1 MNEFFEMPEI
11 SDANERGFLLFDS
24 FEGLSEALVQCGCR
38 KLQVREV
45 GWKFDTSLPQEVRD
59 EMRAKK
65 CRYALLPGD
74 SDGMVYFYQ
83 SGYSTLA
90 RSLKYL
96 RPFTA
101 ENVKIDMDGMRFSY
115 FMTNDENALSDRL
128 WKLGCLFPNEKDWK
142 VNYALHKRVTDR
154 MEELGAKYSITL
166 SNGACVLNRYE
177 GGLPYIINLAQF
189 SKKCR
194 KLVSAG
200 LVHAAIK
207 NDDAA
212 SIEKLVKRGSLKN
225 VILTWSSL
233 MVAAAC
239 DSPNVAKKLIE
250 LGADVNEETKDG
262 VTALMIA
269 AGKGSIKTV
278 KILLAAGADKNL
290 HAKIGWTAL
299 VYALVNN
306 QEEIANLLSEKSEEK
321 GSLVNKENLSF
332 HDQFGF
338 FIARFTSLGDHKP
351 CEIYK
356 NLNHF
361 MSRQTFSKIQTSTT
375 HPTKNNVILL
385 SIGMRLSLEDTEKL
399 LMSAGY
405 VLSDRDE
412 ADRIIK
418 RLLKAKI
425 YDVFEIDCELYKC
438 TGKGLKKDSH
448 YE

>member
-1 MNEFFEMPEI
+1 MNEFFEMPEK
-11 SDANERGFLLFDS
+11 SDKRGFFLFDS

-59 EMRAKK
+59 EMMAKK
-65 CRYALLPGD
+65 CRYALLIGD

-128 WKLGCLFPNEKDWK
+128 WKLGCLFPNEKDWR
-142 VNYALHKRVTDR
+142 VNYALHKRVTDK

-166 SNGACVLNRYE
+166 SNGACVLNLYE

-194 KLVSAG
+194 KSVSAG

-225 VILTWSSL
+225 VILTWSPL

-239 DSPNVAKKLIE
+239 DSPNVSKKLIE
-250 LGADVNEETKDG
+250 LGADVNAETKDG

-269 AGKGSIKTV
+269 AGK
-278 KILLAAGADKNL
+278 LA
-290 HAKIGWTAL
+290 I
-299 VYALVNN
+299 
-306 QEEIANLLSEKSEEK
+306 SS
-321 GSLVNKENLSF
+321 
-332 HDQFGF
+332 
-338 FIARFTSLGDHKP
+338 
-351 CEIYK
+351 
-356 NLNHF
+356 
-361 MSRQTFSKIQTSTT
+361 
-375 HPTKNNVILL
+375 
-385 SIGMRLSLEDTEKL
+385 
-399 LMSAGY
+399 
-405 VLSDRDE
+405 
-412 ADRIIK
+412 
-418 RLLKAKI
+418 
-425 YDVFEIDCELYKC
+425 
-438 TGKGLKKDSH
+438 
-448 YE
+448 